1 MKTRLF
7 VPIIATALVALSCGE
22 APVSPEDSPTGQISS
37 IALQGGGTPRGLDAF
52 ARVVGGTRKNPC
64 SRHAH
69 RQFDF
74 WAGEWDVTQPD
85 GTPAGTNRIEI
96 ILGGCVL
103 LESWEAANGTH
114 KGHSFN
120 LYGRDGK
127 WHQTWVDNG
136 GLLLELVGG
145 LKDGR
150 MVMGQDVTRPDGT
163 PLRHEISWEKLPTGQ
178 VKQHWRTSTDGGKT
192 WNDAFIGFYTKR

>member
-1 MKTRLF
+1 MKNGMSCRWVAVHVLSG
-7 VPIIATALVALSCGE
+7 ALLLAVSPARAQETE
-22 APVSPEDSPTGQISS
+22 APP
-37 IALQGGGTPRGLDAF
+37 
-52 ARVVGGTRKNPC
+52 PC
-64 SRHAH
+64 SGPEH

-74 WAGEWDVTQPD
+74 WVGDWDVTQPD

-103 LESWEAANGTH
+103 RESWTSATRSYAGR
-114 KGHSFN
+114 SFN
-120 LYGRDGK
+120 VYGRDGQ

-150 MVMGQDVTRPDGT
+150 MVMSQDMTQPDGT
-163 PLRHEISWEKLPTGQ
+163 TVRHEISWEKLSTGQ
-178 VKQHWRTSTDGGKT
+178 VKQHWRTSSDDGRSWT
-192 WNDAFIGFYTKR
+192 DAFVGIYTRR